1 MARTS
6 SRHDRGQPQ
15 APRRRNPWAGVVL
28 GLFWLIAAATV
39 VGVLV
44 LFPWGGPP
52 AADQAGFAQSS
63 EERFAGRI
71 VSVEASPVQDDF
83 LLPGSV
89 AVTVD
94 VVLDDGR
101 EVTVETVDEAGIFGL
116 GRRVEVSQ
124 VAAPGTPEIWAIVDL
139 PRGAPLL
146 GLSALFVLAV
156 VALGRWQG
164 VRALVGLVLSAL
176 LIVAFLVPAVL
187 NGASPTLLALVTA
200 TAVMLVTLPL
210 SHGFDRP
217 VVAAAV
223 GTALALALTVGLAL
237 LAVELTGLTGL
248 ASEDVQLVRFST
260 GQAIDL
266 RGLLLAGM
274 IVGTLGVL
282 DDVTVSQASTV
293 AALRR
298 TNPTLSAVRVF
309 REALAVGRDHIA
321 ATVNTLFLA
330 YAGAALPLLILF
342 SVGDAPLGETLTS
355 ELVAQEIVRTLVGS
369 IGLIAAVPLVTG
381 LAALTLDG
389 SEPGHGHTH
398 AAPASDGPAPQPTPQ
413 PARPAAPADATV
425 SGSETVSDP
434 DASLRRLFR
443 LDDDGENSQT

>member
-1 MARTS
+1 MARTTA
-6 SRHDRGQPQ
+6 RHDPVQHRGR
-15 APRRRNPWAGVVL
+15 PRRNRWAGIVQAA
-28 GLFWLIAAATV
+28 FWLIAVATV
-39 VGVLV
+39 VGLLA

-52 AADQAGFAQSS
+52 EADQAGFAQTS

-71 VSVEASPVQDDF
+71 VGVEESPVQDDF

-101 EVTVETVDEAGIFGL
+101 QVTVETVDEAGIFDL

-124 VAAPGTPEIWAIVDL
+124 VAATGTPEIWAIVDL

-146 GLSALFVLAV
+146 GLSAVFVLAV
-156 VALGRWQG
+156 VALGRFQG

-187 NGASPTLLALVTA
+187 DGSSPTVLALVTA

-223 GTALALALTVGLAL
+223 GTALALALTVGLAVV
-237 LAVELTGLTGL
+237 AVELTGLTGL

-260 GQAIDL
+260 GQSIDL

-298 TNPTLSAVRVF
+298 ANPTLSAGRVF
-309 REALAVGRDHIA
+309 GEALAVGRDHIA

-389 SEPGHGHTH
+389 SEPDHGHSHGDASTH
-398 AAPASDGPAPQPTPQ
+398 PVAEPSSPAPPPVP
-413 PARPAAPADATV
+413 PAEATATDPEAV
-425 SGSETVSDP
+425 LDP

-443 LDDDGENSQT
+443 LDDDGEDPTE